1 MFTIAAISLTSPS
14 LCPWLTKPPRPM
26 IQDQLSTIIL
36 EIINTGFSSG
46 SAPQKSHCRVF
57 HVSNPQDTAWEPL
70 CTSICQH
77 YGIHPIELRQWI
89 TDLEK
94 KSPSAA
100 EIASK
105 PAVKLLDF
113 YRGLADGA
121 GTLAVPMSI
130 RHAQAASPTLRS
142 LGPITPAMMI
152 NWLNQWNF

>member
-1 MFTIAAISLTSPS
+1 
-14 LCPWLTKPPRPM
+14 M

-36 EIINTGFSSG
+36 EMIHASCTTGP
-46 SAPQKSHCRVF
+46 APQTNHCRVF
-57 HVSNPQDTAWEPL
+57 HVVNPQHTAWEPL

-77 YGIHPIELRQWI
+77 YGIQPVELPQWI
-89 TDLEK
+89 ADLEK
-94 KSPSAA
+94 ESPSAA
-100 EIASK
+100 DIASK

-130 RHAQAASPTLRS
+130 EQALAASPTLRS

-152 NWLNQWNF
+152 RWLDQWDF